1 MYTYKLTDIRVVD
14 GDTIEATIDLGFR
27 NRIHKQ
33 PIRLLGVDA
42 PEAKSKDPEER
53 AQAKQ
58 CTERV
63 KELIVGAS
71 TVILV
76 SKKLDKYGRV
86 LGHILLNGNED
97 LAMILLA
104 EGLVVPA

>member
-42 PEAKSKDPEER
+42 PEVKSKDPGER
-53 AQAKQ
+53 ARAKQ

-63 KELIVGAS
+63 EELIAGAS

-76 SKKLDKYGRV
+76 SKKLDKYGRA
-86 LGHILLNGNED
+86 LGNVLLNGTED
-97 LAMILLA
+97 LALALLA
-104 EGLVVPA
+104 EGLVLPV